1 MGRRKPKEEP
11 EMLIVSFCDIVTIT
25 TAAMFFAMLITV
37 QRAVK
42 IPIYAPPPMAHI
54 SKTADGLEKQ
64 PMFFEC
70 RNNQVFYVDKVGLDE
85 KVAQILSTLA
95 PGAKSGD
102 PTGFVKAISGNE
114 VGNEFYK
121 VAPSYL
127 LAMIM
132 ALEPRPEVHGD
143 AFDALTDTS
152 SNFQQWLRKL
162 NYNNNYL
169 VFLVRD
175 DSFTVFRQARD
186 IADKVGYDVGWELL
200 DRDEP
205 IKFGTGGQVVPAN

>member
-54 SKTADGLEKQ
+54 VKAPDGSEKQ
-64 PMFFEC
+64 PVFFEC
-70 RNNQVFYVDKVGLDE
+70 RNNQVFYVDKIALDE
-85 KVAQILSTLA
+85 KVAQMLSTLT
-95 PGAKSGD
+95 PGMKSGD

-114 VGNEFYK
+114 IGNEYYK

-132 ALEPRPEVHGD
+132 ALEPKPDARGD
-143 AFDALTDTS
+143 GFDALIDPNST
-152 SNFQQWLRKL
+152 FQKWLRKF
-162 NYNNNYL
+162 NANTTYL

-175 DSFTVFRQARD
+175 DSFPIFRQARD
-186 IADKVGYDVGWELL
+186 TADKTGFDCGWEML
-200 DRDEP
+200 DRFEP
-205 IKFGTGGQVVPAN
+205 IKFGTGGQMVPAN